1 MGTSSKYGSPS
12 YHILRW
18 HPPCSYMLHT
28 CQPSYSPQRPQTPNH
43 FEMSAHE
50 HICPRQVQ
58 SCWHMHSAPP
68 KKSEF
73 GHTLSCC
80 ICRNCSSEFY
90 PYPHFTCP
98 NAMAFQETTSQD
110 GIFLKTVQASSM
122 LPHFAY
128 MSIKLLHSEFVGT
141 HSSGWLLRLPTR
153 HICCKL
159 LIPWKNV

>member
-1 MGTSSKYGSPS
+1 
-12 YHILRW
+12 
-18 HPPCSYMLHT
+18 
-28 CQPSYSPQRPQTPNH
+28 
-43 FEMSAHE
+43 MSAHE